1 MPTFIP
7 GRELSRRFYWEAV
20 RPLLEAHFPDLPHA
34 AALIG
39 PGSEVLGF
47 DTEMSTDHGWQPAV
61 MLFLRDQEAGLEEP
75 IKEMLAERLPHQFLG
90 FPVDSVPI
98 PGEPGTRLMALRSS
112 GPVLHNVCPL
122 TLRAFARRWFAWEPD
137 GPLEPADWLTF
148 PSQVLRSVTTG
159 AVHFDGTGE
168 LSAFRQ
174 RLAWYPHDVWL
185 YLLAAGWQRL
195 GQEEHLMPRAGFVGD
210 ELGAAIIGAR
220 LVRDVMGLCFLMERR
235 YAPYAK
241 WFGSAFGQL
250 PCAAHLTPILWRAQ
264 QAPTWQAREEA
275 LGEAYEC
282 LARRHNRL
290 GITAPLPET
299 VSGFHHRPFQV
310 IHGEQFANAIREQIA
325 DPAVR
330 PIADR
335 GLLGSID
342 QFSDSTDLRSDISW
356 RPILHKLYCDGG
368 SDQ

>member
-1 MPTFIP
+1 M
-7 GRELSRRFYWEAV
+7 
-20 RPLLEAHFPDLPHA
+20 
-34 AALIG
+34 
-39 PGSEVLGF
+39 
-47 DTEMSTDHGWQPAV
+47 
-61 MLFLRDQEAGLEEP
+61 
-75 IKEMLAERLPHQFLG
+75 
-90 FPVDSVPI
+90 
-98 PGEPGTRLMALRSS
+98 
-112 GPVLHNVCPL
+112 
-122 TLRAFARRWFAWEPD
+122 
-137 GPLEPADWLTF
+137 
-148 PSQVLRSVTTG
+148 TTG

-275 LGEAYEC
+275 LG
-282 LARRHNRL
+282 RRMSAWPAGTIAWGSPRHCRRPSPAFT
-290 GITAPLPET
+290 IAP
-299 VSGFHHRPFQV
+299 SR
-310 IHGEQFANAIREQIA
+310 
-325 DPAVR
+325 
-330 PIADR
+330 
-335 GLLGSID
+335 
-342 QFSDSTDLRSDISW
+342 
-356 RPILHKLYCDGG
+356 
-368 SDQ
+368 